1 MGILISWGVMDIKE
15 IDISD
20 IDWIFR
26 NGYYVITNLPLKSLK
41 TLLSYIESDRLE
53 GDAITKYSLI
63 VALAYDYLLKD
74 DKQGFIDRCN
84 RFNY

>member
-1 MGILISWGVMDIKE
+1 MDIND

-20 IDWIFR
+20 IDFIFR
-26 NGYYVITNLPLKSLK
+26 NGYYVITNLPISSLK
-41 TLLSYIESDRLE
+41 TLLSYIDSERLE
-53 GDAITKYSLI
+53 GNDITKYSLI
-63 VALAYDYLLKD
+63 VALAYNYLLND